1 MLNLDL
7 LLFLNNKTFNLKL
20 KFKNLNKYK
29 KFIYKFL

>member
-7 LLFLNNKTFNLKL
+7 LLFLNNKTFNLK
-20 KFKNLNKYK
+20 FKNLNKYK